1 MKYGHSLVRYAV
13 TIDDF
18 FDGDNHTKQ
27 KETKQ
32 LNLNVCVC
40 MCSFCLF
47 VSWMCLRC
55 IVCLR
60 ADGGHTSN

>member
-1 MKYGHSLVRYAV
+1 MKYGHRLVRYAV

-18 FDGDNHTKQ
+18 IDGDNHTKQ

-40 MCSFCLF
+40 VCVVFVCLF
-47 VSWMCLRC
+47 LGCVYG
-55 IVCLR
+55 
-60 ADGGHTSN
+60 A